1 MVSPS
6 LVRLPRNVHFL
17 QILFVEYYFHA
28 TLYCSEY
35 KDNKLS
41 TIIHYK
47 SGKIVSKRTK
57 PPAVTPPEA
66 ILLSHFSIT
75 ADTTLYFGYFP
86 FRAELFPPDGLLF
99 LQGRQCSGEFVLP
112 A

>member
-6 LVRLPRNVHFL
+6 LVRLPLNVHFL
-17 QILFVEYYFHA
+17 QILFAEYYFHA

-57 PPAVTPPEA
+57 PPAATPPKA

-75 ADTTLYFGYFP
+75 ADTTFLLGLYFGYFP
-86 FRAELFPPDGLLF
+86 LRAELSPARRFTVSS
-99 LQGRQCSGEFVLP
+99 RQAMLR
-112 A
+112 

>member
-57 PPAVTPPEA
+57 PRQSPRRR
-66 ILLSHFSIT
+66 LFSYLT
-75 ADTTLYFGYFP
+75 F
-86 FRAELFPPDGLLF
+86 
-99 LQGRQCSGEFVLP
+99 Q
-112 A
+112 

>member
-57 PPAVTPPEA
+57 PSA
-66 ILLSHFSIT
+66 
-75 ADTTLYFGYFP
+75 
-86 FRAELFPPDGLLF
+86 
-99 LQGRQCSGEFVLP
+99 LP
-112 A
+112 KASFFTFQ

>member
-35 KDNKLS
+35 KDNKLIYHWGCPG
-41 TIIHYK
+41 TQGY
-47 SGKIVSKRTK
+47 VSFSRR
-57 PPAVTPPEA
+57 PE
-66 ILLSHFSIT
+66 
-75 ADTTLYFGYFP
+75 Y
-86 FRAELFPPDGLLF
+86 LLF
-99 LQGRQCSGEFVLP
+99 LNEDDTVDMLDIHGNKLANFEKSIKYLAFPKIGLVYFI
-112 A
+112 